1 MNVQS
6 KIDKTA
12 AEEALS
18 EHFLNSLGSLPG
30 SPNVVQGRDKMFA
43 ALMKNGLPTRRV
55 EAWHYTDLRRLLSS
69 VPTVQADGHVAAQA
83 GLVENA
89 IVLTILNGQIAEEFG
104 AMPEGVTVSSFKDAL
119 AGGTADL
126 HFADTEADDAI
137 GQLNGAFVSDGYKI
151 DIAADMQVDTP
162 IEIQFVQSGGQA
174 HSRLP
179 VVFGDNSSATF
190 IERHIAAD
198 EDEVLAS
205 SVSHLTV
212 GKGAHA
218 RWVIVQGQNVQST
231 HLGQVNIELA
241 EDAKLELYVVN
252 AGGQL
257 VRQEIVADV
266 KGSGADLVLRGV
278 NLLGGNTHTDVTLK
292 LGHNVPN
299 TTSNETFRNVVF
311 DKAKGVFQ
319 GQIKVAQIAQ
329 KTDAQMA
336 CNTLLLSD
344 DADFSA
350 KPELEIFADDVIC
363 AHGATVADIDP
374 AQLFYLMARGITEK
388 SARGLLVKGFVAE
401 VVEDLEDEAIVEAL
415 ENIISEW
422 LQKNG

>member
-43 ALMKNGLPTRRV
+43 ALLKDGLPTRRV
-55 EAWHYTDLRRLLSS
+55 EAWHYTDLRRLLNS
-69 VPTVQADGHVAAQA
+69 VPAGQVDGHAAAEA

-89 IVLTILNGQIAEEFG
+89 KVLSILNGQIADDFG
-104 AMPEGVTVSSFKDAL
+104 TLPEGVSVSSFKDAL
-119 AGGTADL
+119 ADGSADL

-151 DIAADMQVDTP
+151 DVAADAKVEAP
-162 IEIQFVQSGGQA
+162 IEIQFVQSAGQS
-174 HSRLP
+174 HTRLP
-179 VVFGDNSSATF
+179 VAFGENSNATF

-198 EDEVLAS
+198 EDEVLTS

-231 HLGQVNIELA
+231 HLGQVNIDLA

-257 VRQEIVADV
+257 VRQEIVAAV
-266 KGSGADLVLRGV
+266 NGSGADLILRGV

-374 AQLFYLMARGITEK
+374 AHLFYLMARGITEK

>member
-18 EHFLNSLGSLPG
+18 EQFLNSLGSLPG

-43 ALMKNGLPTRRV
+43 ALLKDGLPTRRV
-55 EAWHYTDLRRLLSS
+55 EAWHYTDLRRLLNS
-69 VPTVQADGHVAAQA
+69 VPAGQADGHVAAEA

-89 IVLTILNGQIAEEFG
+89 KVLSILNGQIADDFG
-104 AMPEGVTVSSFKDAL
+104 TLPEGVSVSSFKDAL
-119 AGGTADL
+119 ADGSADL

-151 DIAADMQVDTP
+151 DVAADAKVEAP
-162 IEIQFVQSGGQA
+162 IEIQFVQAAGQS

-179 VVFGDNSSATF
+179 VAFGENSNATI
-190 IERHIAAD
+190 IERHIASG
-198 EDEVLAS
+198 EDEALVS
-205 SVSHLTV
+205 SVGHISV

-218 RWVIVQGQNVQST
+218 RWIIVQEQNVQST
-231 HLGQVNIELA
+231 HLGQVNIDLA
-241 EDAKLELYVVN
+241 EDAKLELYLVN
-252 AGGQL
+252 AGGKL

-266 KGSGADLVLRGV
+266 QGSGADLVLRGV
-278 NLLGGNTHTDVTLK
+278 NLLAGSTHTDVTLK
-292 LGHNVPN
+292 LGHNVPH
-299 TTSNETFRNVVF
+299 TTSDETFRNVVF

-374 AQLFYLMARGITEK
+374 AHLFYLMARGITEK

>member
-18 EHFLNSLGSLPG
+18 DQFLNSLGSLPG
-30 SPNVVQGRDKMFA
+30 SPNVVKGRDKMFA
-43 ALMKNGLPTRRV
+43 ALLKNGLPTRRV
-55 EAWHYTDLRRLLSS
+55 EAWHYTDLRRLLNS
-69 VPTVQADGHVAAQA
+69 VPAGQAEGHVVAQA
-83 GLVENA
+83 GLVESA
-89 IVLTILNGQIAEEFG
+89 KVLSILNGQIADDFG
-104 AMPEGVTVSSFKDAL
+104 TLPEGVLISSFKDAL
-119 AGGTADL
+119 ADGTADL
-126 HFADTEADDAI
+126 HFDDTQADDAI
-137 GQLNGAFVSDGYKI
+137 GQLNGAFVSNGYKI
-151 DIAADMQVDTP
+151 DIAAGTELDAP
-162 IEIQFVQSGGQA
+162 IEIQFVQSAGQS
-174 HSRLP
+174 HTRLP
-179 VVFGDNSSATF
+179 VVFGENSNATL
-190 IERHIAAD
+190 IERHIAGD
-198 EDEVLAS
+198 DDEVLVS
-205 SVSHLTV
+205 SVSHLSV
-212 GKGAHA
+212 GKGATA
-218 RWVIVQGQNVQST
+218 RWVIVQEQNVQST

-241 EDAKLELYVVN
+241 EDAKLELYLVN
-252 AGGQL
+252 AGGKL
-257 VRQEIVADV
+257 VREEIVADV

-278 NLLGGNTHTDVTLK
+278 NLLAGSTHTDVTLK
-292 LGHNVPN
+292 LGHNVPH
-299 TTSNETFRNVVF
+299 TTSDETFRNVVF

-374 AQLFYLMARGITEK
+374 AHLFYLMARGISEK

-415 ENIISEW
+415 ENIISDW
-422 LQKNG
+422 LTKNG

>member
-6 KIDKTA
+6 KIVKTA

-18 EHFLNSLGSLPG
+18 EHFLNALGSLPG
-30 SPNVVQGRDKMFA
+30 SPAVVQGRDKMFD

-55 EAWHYTDLRRLLSS
+55 EAWHYTDLRRLLGS
-69 VPTVQADGHVAAQA
+69 VPAGAASEDATLQA

-89 IVLTILNGQIAEEFG
+89 KVLSILNGQIAEEIEG
-104 AMPEGVTVSSFKDAL
+104 LPEGVSVSSFKDAL
-119 AGGTADL
+119 ADGAADL
-126 HFADTEADDAI
+126 HFADIEFDDAI

-151 DIAADMQVDTP
+151 EIDADAEIETP
-162 IEIQFVQSGGQA
+162 IELQFVQSGGQA
-174 HSRLP
+174 HSRTP
-179 VVFGDNSSATF
+179 VVFGENSSATL
-190 IERHIAAD
+190 IERHLASDDA
-198 EDEVLAS
+198 EVLVS
-205 SVSHLTV
+205 SVSHVSV
-212 GKGAHA
+212 GKGAQA
-218 RWVIVQGQNVQST
+218 RWIIVQAQNEQAT

-252 AGGQL
+252 AGGKL

-266 KGSGADLVLRGV
+266 KGSNADLVLRGV
-278 NLLGGNTHTDVTLK
+278 NLLGGNSHTDVTLK

-374 AQLFYLMARGITEK
+374 AHLFYLMARGVSEK

-415 ENIISEW
+415 EGIISDW